1 MKVTSLLTM
10 AGVMLLASLSSV
22 RAAEHPAYLHALS
35 DLRAARWL
43 VDHRTGDWQ
52 VLADERKV
60 VQQIDDAIVMIQRA
74 SIDDHKGL
82 NDHVAVDERPDHAGR
97 LNEALAYLEKARE
110 DVNKEEDNAFAEH
123 MKDRSLRLITEA
135 IENTRRAIG
144 AAGVPE
150 HPMVVVPEHPVVVVP
165 AVPDHPVVVAPVV
178 TEHPVVVA
186 GGPDHPA
193 YLHALADLRAARWLI
208 DHRTGDWRQSG
219 EEREAVGQI
228 DEAMALIKHASIDDG
243 KDLNDHVG
251 LDEKPDRRGRLHQ
264 AIEYLERARADV
276 DKEEDNA
283 FAEGLKARAA
293 ERITRAIERTRIA
306 ESR

>member
-1 MKVTSLLTM
+1 MKITSLLTM

-22 RAAEHPAYLHALS
+22 RAAEHPSYLHALS

-123 MKDRSLRLITEA
+123 LKDRSVRLITEA

-144 AAGVPE
+144 AAGVSE
-150 HPMVVVPEHPVVVVP
+150 
-165 AVPDHPVVVAPVV
+165 HPVVVAPVV
-178 TEHPVVVA
+178 PAHPS
-186 GGPDHPA
+186 
-193 YLHALADLRAARWLI
+193 YLHALANLRAARWLI

-228 DEAMALIKHASIDDG
+228 DEAITLIKHASIDDG

-251 LDEKPDRRGRLHQ
+251 LDERPDRHGRLHQ
-264 AIEYLERARADV
+264 ALGYLEKARADV
-276 DKEEDNA
+276 EREEDNA
-283 FAEGLKARAA
+283 FAEGLKVHAA
-293 ERITRAIERTRIA
+293 EHIARAIERTQLA
-306 ESR
+306 ESK